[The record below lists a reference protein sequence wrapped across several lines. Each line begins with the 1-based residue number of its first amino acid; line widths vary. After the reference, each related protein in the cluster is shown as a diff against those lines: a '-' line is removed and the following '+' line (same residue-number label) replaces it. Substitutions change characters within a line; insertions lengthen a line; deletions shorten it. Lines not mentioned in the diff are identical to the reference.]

1 QTLEQVL
8 AANPRSDLDLQLA
21 GELLLLSD
29 PKRAVEYLQ
38 RSESVKAT
46 PRTELLLA
54 RGYERTGDGE
64 AAHKMLEKARRSAP
78 TNPEV
83 VRAGASYYRDTGQY
97 DSAIRLLEDLR
108 AKDASTLAELGYSY
122 ALSGNSRAAAQNY
135 GVA

>member
-54 RGYERTGDGE
+54 RAYERTGDGE

-83 VRAGASYYRDTGQY
+83 VRAVASYYRDTGKY
-97 DSAIRLLEDLR
+97 EEAIHALEDLR
-108 AKDASTLAELGYSY
+108 TKDAGTLAELGYSY
-122 ALSGNSRAAAQNY
+122 ALAGNAKASARN
-135 GVA
+135 